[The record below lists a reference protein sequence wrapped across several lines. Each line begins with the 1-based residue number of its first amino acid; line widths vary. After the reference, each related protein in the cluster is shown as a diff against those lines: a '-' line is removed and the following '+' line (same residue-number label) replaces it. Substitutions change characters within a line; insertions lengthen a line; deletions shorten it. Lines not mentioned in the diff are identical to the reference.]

1 MEDKYFA
8 RIAEELKIHPLQVMS
23 TAQLLEEGGTV
34 PFIARYRKER
44 TGSLDEVKIT
54 TIRDRLE
61 EFAEY
66 DKRKDAIVKSL
77 SERNLLTEELTA
89 KIDASA
95 NIAQLE
101 DIYLPYR
108 PKKRTKATIAKE
120 KGLEPL
126 AISLLE
132 QSPVMVPAKEA
143 EKYISEEK
151 GVKSSDDA
159 LQGARDIIAEGVSEN
174 ADVRAFLRDYFA
186 LESVLVSKVV
196 KDKETEGIK
205 FKDYYDW
212 QEPASKIAGHRLL
225 AILRGENEGFLK
237 VTLLPDPEKATKSL
251 YKFYRKDF
259 CAAWEHV
266 REAIDDSYKRLLSSS
281 IENEYR
287 KTLKEKAEEEA
298 INVFAANLR
307 ELLMAAPLGEKAVL
321 AIDPG
326 YRTGCKVVCLD
337 RQGKMLENSVIYIS
351 QSDRALEASGILV
364 KQLIAKHKIEAI
376 AIGNGTASRE
386 TEAFVKA
393 LKLPPSIT
401 TVMVN
406 ESGASIY
413 SASEV
418 AREEFPEHDVTVR
431 GAVSIGRRLMD
442 PLAELVK
449 IDPKSIGVGQYQ
461 HDVDQTK
468 LKKGLDDV
476 VMSCVNGVGVELNTA
491 SKQLLSYV
499 SGLGPQLA
507 KNIVAYRE
515 ENGAF
520 KDRKQLLKV
529 PRLGPKAF
537 EQAAGFLRVRNS
549 KNPLDKSA
557 VHPESYAI
565 VEKMAKD
572 NNCDINDLLTNS
584 EIRNKINLNKY
595 VTEEIGLPTLT
606 DIINELARPGLD
618 PREKYEAF
626 SFAEGIHEIK
636 DLVVGMTLPG
646 IVTNVTNF
654 GAFVDIGVHQDGL
667 VHISQISDKFVKDPN
682 EVVKVQQKVMV
693 RVVEVDIPRKRIALS
708 MKKERPKQTERW

>member
-151 GVKSSDDA
+151 GVKSTDDA

-237 VTLLPDPEKATKSL
+237 VTLLPDPEKAIKSL

-307 ELLMAAPLGEKAVL
+307 ELLMAAPLGEKAML

-326 YRTGCKVVCLD
+326 YRTGCKVVC
-337 RQGKMLENSVIYIS
+337 
-351 QSDRALEASGILV
+351 
-364 KQLIAKHKIEAI
+364 
-376 AIGNGTASRE
+376 
-386 TEAFVKA
+386 
-393 LKLPPSIT
+393 
-401 TVMVN
+401 
-406 ESGASIY
+406 
-413 SASEV
+413 
-418 AREEFPEHDVTVR
+418 
-431 GAVSIGRRLMD
+431 
-442 PLAELVK
+442 
-449 IDPKSIGVGQYQ
+449 
-461 HDVDQTK
+461 
-468 LKKGLDDV
+468 
-476 VMSCVNGVGVELNTA
+476 
-491 SKQLLSYV
+491 
-499 SGLGPQLA
+499 
-507 KNIVAYRE
+507 
-515 ENGAF
+515 
-520 KDRKQLLKV
+520 
-529 PRLGPKAF
+529 
-537 EQAAGFLRVRNS
+537 
-549 KNPLDKSA
+549 
-557 VHPESYAI
+557 
-565 VEKMAKD
+565 
-572 NNCDINDLLTNS
+572 
-584 EIRNKINLNKY
+584 
-595 VTEEIGLPTLT
+595 
-606 DIINELARPGLD
+606 
-618 PREKYEAF
+618 
-626 SFAEGIHEIK
+626 
-636 DLVVGMTLPG
+636 
-646 IVTNVTNF
+646 
-654 GAFVDIGVHQDGL
+654 
-667 VHISQISDKFVKDPN
+667 
-682 EVVKVQQKVMV
+682 
-693 RVVEVDIPRKRIALS
+693 
-708 MKKERPKQTERW
+708 

>member
-307 ELLMAAPLGEKAVL
+307 ELLMAAPLGEKAML

-418 AREEFPEHDVTVR
+418 AREEFPEHE
-431 GAVSIGRRLMD
+431 IGR
-442 PLAELVK
+442 AHV
-449 IDPKSIGVGQYQ
+449 
-461 HDVDQTK
+461 
-468 LKKGLDDV
+468 
-476 VMSCVNGVGVELNTA
+476 
-491 SKQLLSYV
+491 
-499 SGLGPQLA
+499 
-507 KNIVAYRE
+507 
-515 ENGAF
+515 
-520 KDRKQLLKV
+520 
-529 PRLGPKAF
+529 
-537 EQAAGFLRVRNS
+537 
-549 KNPLDKSA
+549 
-557 VHPESYAI
+557 
-565 VEKMAKD
+565 
-572 NNCDINDLLTNS
+572 
-584 EIRNKINLNKY
+584 
-595 VTEEIGLPTLT
+595 
-606 DIINELARPGLD
+606 
-618 PREKYEAF
+618 
-626 SFAEGIHEIK
+626 
-636 DLVVGMTLPG
+636 
-646 IVTNVTNF
+646 
-654 GAFVDIGVHQDGL
+654 
-667 VHISQISDKFVKDPN
+667 
-682 EVVKVQQKVMV
+682 
-693 RVVEVDIPRKRIALS
+693 
-708 MKKERPKQTERW
+708 